1 MKFDCVIM
9 NPPYC
14 RNLHLKILAETI
26 KHLKDDESVCVNLSP
41 IRWLQD
47 PLAKYKKHTDYTR
60 FESSISKHIENVIII
75 KASEANNLFN
85 IKNFTDLGIYVCK
98 KYTKNNYDY
107 ENTLA
112 NEYLGNKKSIFT
124 KIFNFCITSNFK
136 DKIKFNLDG
145 ISVKINVIFGGH
157 KNPYTLV
164 TTNHSHPYING
175 VTEDGKTYAQCA
187 FKKKDVNENKQ
198 EQSTIKF
205 DTINE
210 AKNFIKIVQTNFL
223 MFVNSLT
230 KRNGNVNPK
239 FLPWLGDAINP
250 RTGLKG
256 YEGEWTDDD
265 LYKFFN
271 ITSEEQKIIEETM
284 EKYIK

>member
-9 NPPYC
+9 NPPQC
-14 RNLHLKILAETI
+14 RNLHLKILAEAI

-112 NEYLGNKKSIFT
+112 NEYLGNKKLARVVGNILH
-124 KIFNFCITSNFK
+124 NNPDE
-136 DKIKFNLDG
+136 DKYPCYKVVDCKGNLSKHFVFGGIEKQKEKLEKEGIVVSDYKVNLD
-145 ISVKINVIFGGH
+145 K
-157 KNPYTLV
+157 
-164 TTNHSHPYING
+164 
-175 VTEDGKTYAQCA
+175 
-187 FKKKDVNENKQ
+187 
-198 EQSTIKF
+198 
-205 DTINE
+205 
-210 AKNFIKIVQTNFL
+210 
-223 MFVNSLT
+223 
-230 KRNGNVNPK
+230 
-239 FLPWLGDAINP
+239 
-250 RTGLKG
+250 
-256 YEGEWTDDD
+256 
-265 LYKFFN
+265 YK
-271 ITSEEQKIIEETM
+271 M
-284 EKYIK
+284 R